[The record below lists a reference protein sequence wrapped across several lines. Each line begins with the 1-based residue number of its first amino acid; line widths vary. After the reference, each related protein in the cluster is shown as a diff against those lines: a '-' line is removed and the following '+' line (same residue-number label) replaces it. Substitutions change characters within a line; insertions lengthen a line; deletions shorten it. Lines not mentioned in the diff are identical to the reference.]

1 MRISAYILEDE
12 QLAKN
17 RLIRLLNELAPDI
30 DVVASFESVEDL
42 ARKLTEEEHPDIL
55 FLDIHV
61 SDGISLEL
69 FHLLEVKSKVIFT
82 TAFDK
87 YAIEAFRKNATDF
100 LSKPIKKDHLV
111 EAIEKAS
118 QLIGLDQQLFTS
130 KYKSRLLIKFGK
142 KLISLKTSDISY
154 IFSKNKIAYFV
165 CSNGD
170 RYPSDYNLQ
179 DLEKLLD
186 PSIFKRAN
194 RQFIVHIDSISSIVR
209 HDSSRLKLS
218 LNPKIETDII
228 VSTEKAKSFKE
239 WLKN

>member
-1 MRISAYILEDE
+1 MRAYILEDE

-17 RLIRLLNELAPDI
+17 RLIRLLGEVAPDI
-30 DVVASFESVEDL
+30 DVVECYESVEDL

-61 SDGISLEL
+61 ADGISFEL
-69 FHLLEVKSKVIFT
+69 FQLLEVKSKVIFT

-100 LSKPIKKDHLV
+100 LSKPIKKDHLA

-118 QLIGLDQQLFTS
+118 QLIGLDQQLFKS
-130 KYKSRLLIKFGK
+130 NYKSRLLVKFGK
-142 KLISLKTSDISY
+142 KLTSLKTSEIAY
-154 IFSKNKIAYFV
+154 VFSKNKISYLV
-165 CSNGD
+165 CSSGE
-170 RYPSDYNLQ
+170 RYPSDYKLHE
-179 DLEKLLD
+179 LENLLD
-186 PSIFKRAN
+186 PALFKRAN
-194 RQFIVHIDSISSIVR
+194 RQFIVHIDSISTIVR

-218 LNPKIETDII
+218 LEPEFDGEII